1 MKKNFLLSILALVVP
16 ILGLTLAWAADV
28 VTGNGSEGTID
39 VSDINDGAAWTQLE
53 AGEAWTLDI
62 EVKSDGSSKNE
73 WGSSI
78 LASGSNA
85 FPEKN
90 AFKGFQL
97 YLQSSTN
104 GGKLNAVFGGSDHV
118 INNVSY
124 NENFKA
130 TIVYDGDKALSI
142 KTVSAAGTEDTQ
154 NYTLTTAFPAI
165 SQFAYGLPTGINI
178 TKLVVTK
185 TATPEGPQ
193 DPQDPQEPGAW
204 ATMKNDAQGEWTNVS
219 GGQNLGAI
227 KLTAGSNVQ
236 TLVEPDLTAWIE
248 NMPVVTEQVI
258 LAPNTEYTITW
269 TENDNLKYTYIRAY
283 LDKNKNYSFADEG
296 ELLGTVGTEGAQNGN
311 NKSGSITFTTP
322 TLDTPLETRL
332 RIRVDGAWYNGNKP
346 SQVAPDANTNRIV
359 YDIPVKIKEAQLVD
373 ITYNYIHQGQT
384 IATGTQQAIVG
395 EAYPQPQKEFMVDS
409 KYLQFTL
416 PEGEVPATPAVRDV
430 TVELKENF
438 PFEPTSLSGGAL
450 APSTKYYIMT
460 LRGAYGKY
468 DGTKIATVAQADGTD
483 AYLFAFVG
491 DPAAGYKM
499 YNKDLGTDEVVY
511 TPNPSGTDD
520 TAVALT
526 AVAQAGTWGICENS
540 NGGFCLYEVKDDG
553 SKVYLNQRGGAFAF
567 WNDAK
572 SLSDAGSNA
581 VIEEALDY
589 TVTISTPQGFTAE
602 SRLSYASQTASN
614 GGTIVA
620 SKNLTIDDLTAT
632 EVSGYSYAI
641 TLSGTTITVT
651 YTAVTPQ
658 ANPQAICDLLDRIGG
673 RGTSSLIETEIDRS
687 LNSLSD
693 VFVIGAKNGKPYIK
707 GTTPSALTAGIG
719 WYLNHHAKVNIA
731 WNSLNEKTTGQAYA
745 DLSNLPVPTAEEIHT
760 CDARYRYYLNYCTF
774 GYSMTTWTWKRWQ
787 QEIDWMALH
796 GINMPLQIIGL
807 EEVWRKFLT
816 LENEG
821 TRKYHYTDQEAK
833 AFVAGPAFTAW
844 WGMNNLEGWGG
855 TSADGW
861 GGVQDDAWYTRQATL
876 ASQILS
882 RQRELGMQPVLPG
895 FSGMV
900 PHDFTTKTG
909 VATDNNG
916 GNWCGFVRPYIIDP
930 TDERFA
936 DIAKDY
942 YDCLNDVMGE
952 SQYYSMDPFHEGG
965 SISSGKYT
973 EAYKAVY
980 DAMEAARSGSQW
992 VIQQWQWNG
1001 NQKKSINA
1009 VPQGKLIVLDLFSDG
1024 SPAFDSYNGYAPQ
1037 HSVFCAIPNFG
1048 GRSGVMGRLQN
1059 VTDNYFKF
1067 KAKYPS
1073 IKGIGAAPEAIEQT
1087 PVTYDLIFE
1096 LCWMNGVKPDITAW
1110 VDDYATIRYG
1120 SDNATAK
1127 AAWQL
1132 LSQSVLAYGADG
1144 IQGPVED
1151 VWAARPNLE
1160 ASPASTWGVTI
1171 NNASGTYTKAKRQML
1186 IDATYKLLS
1195 ISDELNLASGS
1206 TNKSNYSYDLVEF
1219 GGAVLA
1225 DYAYDLLRG
1234 IKAAKEAAGK
1244 EFADDDTYKARRDLF
1259 LALIADVDAL
1269 KGTNL
1274 NFRLGKWTQ
1283 EARDAA
1289 AEVEG
1294 VTTATPDWYEFNNA
1308 RTLIT
1313 IWGDKGQNGVLKDY
1327 SYRSWQGLLKDY
1339 YLPRWQYY
1347 FDNGCQGC
1355 DYFYFEWNWAHGMT
1369 HNVGDATKSTTRLSQ
1384 GDAGYS
1390 YSRTP
1395 EGDTHSKATELLDK
1409 YLLPVTLSDGTVHY
1423 AYRAL
1428 DNDLTETLAITAA
1441 SGTTLDLTTHFGSLS
1456 EATLTSDCIQ
1466 GTVTDLANVTIKS
1479 GDLTGTYTATL
1490 TLADG
1495 TKLTFTITFPEYN
1508 GVYTISYN
1516 NSGTDAPL
1524 FIAYNEVEDNGKNKG
1539 YKLIAEGTYTT
1550 EAAGDKYFTIVP
1562 KGAGYAIS
1570 AQGKHL
1576 KQPYVSGWQHV
1587 MFSDDAT
1594 EAGIY
1599 VMEADGDYVKI
1610 KSTASGKNYLNAY
1623 DKLIFGNDLANKEN
1637 LSTFKITQ
1645 ASTYPLTV
1653 TEAGMAT
1660 LCLPFDVILP
1670 DDVVAYDL
1678 TLSDVDKNGTNG
1690 VYSCTIKS
1698 IAKSG
1703 DVLKADT
1710 PVIISAPAG
1719 DNHFG
1724 ITTSSQGAKTS
1735 LAGSLLKGNFVSQ
1748 TLTQGTNTKKYIF
1761 TKPDGG
1767 EAGFYRMSDTG
1778 GTIGAN
1784 KCWMEW
1790 TTPQGSEEARAFV
1803 LVQDNETGI
1812 NAVAAT
1818 SAANAPVY
1826 DMSGQ
1831 RLPQPRKGANII
1843 SGKVV
1848 IVNKP

>member
-1 MKKNFLLSILALVVP
+1 MKKKFFLSLLALVVP

-28 VTGNGSEGTID
+28 VTGNGSEGTIN
-39 VSDINDGAAWTQLE
+39 VSDINDGAKWTQLE
-53 AGEAWTLDI
+53 EGEAWTLDI
-62 EVKSDGSSKNE
+62 EVESNGSSKNE
-73 WGSSI
+73 HGSSI

-85 FPEKN
+85 FPEKS
-90 AFKGFQL
+90 AFNGIQL
-97 YLQSSTN
+97 YLQSKN
-104 GGKLNAVFGGSDHV
+104 KGGKLNAVFGGGDHV
-118 INNVSY
+118 INNVSH
-124 NENFKA
+124 NENFKV

-142 KTVSAAGTEDTQ
+142 KTVNAAGTEDTQ

-185 TATPEGPQ
+185 
-193 DPQDPQEPGAW
+193 PGAW
-204 ATMKNDAQGEWTNVS
+204 KTMKNDVSGEWTNVS

-227 KLTAGSNVQ
+227 KLTAGNNVQ
-236 TLVEPDLTAWIE
+236 TLAEPDLSSWIE
-248 NMPVVTEQVI
+248 NMPIVTDQVI

-269 TENDNLKYTYIRAY
+269 TENDDLKFTYIRAY

-296 ELLGTVGTEGAQNGN
+296 ELLGTVGTEGAQNAN

-322 TLDTPLETRL
+322 ATSTALETRL
-332 RIRVDGAWYNGNKP
+332 RIRVDGAWYNGSKP
-346 SQVAPDANTNRIV
+346 SALKPDANTNRIV
-359 YDIPVKIKEAQLVD
+359 YDIPVKIKEVPLVD
-373 ITYNYIHQGQT
+373 VTYKYFYQGEE
-384 IATGTQQAIVG
+384 IATETQQASVG
-395 EAYPQPQKEFMVDS
+395 EAYPQPLKEFMVDS

-416 PEGEVPATPAVRDV
+416 PDGEVPKTSVEKIV
-430 TVELKENF
+430 TVELKESF
-438 PFEPTSLSGGAL
+438 PFEPTKVIAGAF
-450 APSTKYYIMT
+450 ASSTKYYIMT

-468 DGTKIATVAQADGTD
+468 DGTKIATVAQADGLNE
-483 AYLFAFVG
+483 YLFAFEG
-491 DPAAGYKM
+491 NPAAGYKM
-499 YNKDLGTDEVVY
+499 YNKALGAGKAVY
-511 TPNPSGTDD
+511 TPNPEGTNDK
-520 TAVALT
+520 AVALT
-526 AVAQAGTWGICENS
+526 DVAQAGTWGICDNS

-572 SLSDAGSNA
+572 SLRDMGSNVA
-581 VIEEALDY
+581 IMEACDYSVVIN
-589 TVTISTPQGFTAE
+589 TPEGFPAE
-602 SRLSYASQTASN
+602 SSLSYASQNASN
-614 GGTIVA
+614 GFTIVA
-620 SKNLTIDDLTAT
+620 SKNLTTDDLTAT

-651 YTAVTPQ
+651 YTEATPET
-658 ANPQAICDLLDRIGG
+658 NPKAICDLLDRIGG
-673 RGTSSLIETEIDRS
+673 SGTSSLIETEIDRS
-687 LNSLSD
+687 LNSLAD
-693 VFVIGAKNGKPYIK
+693 VFVIGEKNGKPYIK
-707 GTTPSALTAGIG
+707 GTTPSAVTAGIG
-719 WYLNHHAKVNIA
+719 WYLNHYAKVNIA
-731 WNSLNEKTTGQAYA
+731 WNSLNEKTEGQPYA
-745 DLSNLPVPTAEEIHT
+745 DLSNLPVPTTEESHT
-760 CDARYRYYLNYCTF
+760 SDARYRYYLNYCTF

-807 EEVWRKFLT
+807 EEVWRRFLT
-816 LENEG
+816 LEDQGG
-821 TRKYHYTDQEAK
+821 TRKYNYTDEEAK

-855 TSADGW
+855 TSDDGW

-876 ASQILS
+876 ASLILS

-909 VATDNNG
+909 VATDKNG

-930 TDERFA
+930 TDARFA

-942 YDCLNDVMGE
+942 YDCLNDVMGK

-992 VIQQWQWNG
+992 VIQQWQWND

-1110 VDDYATIRYG
+1110 VDDYATTRYG

-1206 TNKSNYSYDLVEF
+1206 TNESNYSYDLVEF

-1234 IKAAKEAAGK
+1234 IKAAKEAAGDK
-1244 EFADDDTYKARRDLF
+1244 FADDATYTKRRDLF
-1259 LALIADVDAL
+1259 LDLIDDVDAL

-1289 AEVEG
+1289 AEVTG
-1294 VTTATPDWYEFNNA
+1294 ATTATPDWYEFNNA

-1313 IWGDKGQNGVLKDY
+1313 IWGDQGQNGVLKDY

-1339 YLPRWQYY
+1339 YLPRWKYY

-1369 HNVGDATKSTTRLSQ
+1369 HAVGDTQKSTTRLAP
-1384 GDAGYS
+1384 GAPGYS
-1390 YSRTP
+1390 YSRDP
-1395 EGDTHSKATELLDK
+1395 DGDTRTVAAELLSK
-1409 YLLPVTLSDGTVHY
+1409 YIMPISLNDGSKYYLYHGLS
-1423 AYRAL
+1423 
-1428 DNDLTETLAITAA
+1428 NDLTNKISIATEPGA
-1441 SGTTLDLTTHFGSLS
+1441 TLDLTTYFGDISNAS
-1456 EATLTSDCIQ
+1456 LTSDCIQ
-1466 GTVTDLANVTIKS
+1466 GTVTDLANVTLKS
-1479 GDLTGTYTATL
+1479 SDMTGAYTATL

-1495 TKLTFTITFPEYN
+1495 TQIVFTINFPEYN

-1524 FIAYNEVEDNGKNKG
+1524 FIAYNEVKDNGDNIG
-1539 YKLIAEGTYTT
+1539 YKLIAEGTYEA

-1576 KQPYVSGWQHV
+1576 KQPYVSWYHHV
-1587 MFSDDAT
+1587 MFSDDAS

-1610 KSTASGKNYLNAY
+1610 KSTASGNNYLNAY
-1623 DKLIFGNDLANKEN
+1623 DKLIFGNDAANKGN
-1637 LSTFKITQ
+1637 LSTFKITR
-1645 ASTYPLTV
+1645 ANSYPLTV

-1660 LCLPFDVILP
+1660 MCLPFDVVLP
-1670 DDVVAYDL
+1670 KNVEAYDL
-1678 TLSDVDKNGTNG
+1678 TLSDVDKNGTDG

-1703 DVLKADT
+1703 NVLKAAT

-1719 DNHFG
+1719 VHPLE
-1724 ITTSSQGAKTS
+1724 IATASQGAKTS
-1735 LAGSLLKGNFVSQ
+1735 LAGSLLKGNLVSQ

-1761 TKPDGG
+1761 TKPTNG
-1767 EAGFYRMSDTG
+1767 EVGFYRMSAT

-1790 TTPQGSEEARAFV
+1790 TAPQGLGEARAFV

-1812 NAVAAT
+1812 SDIAAT
-1818 SAANAPVY
+1818 AAANAPVY

-1848 IVNKP
+1848 IVNKL